1 MYHRDIAVALKQ
13 LGMKSVRFRGREM
26 IHKLPGI
33 SYRGHITNEEVKT
46 RTGNA
51 IGPYEDLLTTV
62 KRRKL
67 KWYGHVTRSSGLA
80 KTILQGTVQ
89 GGRRRGR

>member
-1 MYHRDIAVALKQ
+1 MSTLMGRYAL
-13 LGMKSVRFRGREM
+13 RNRE
-26 IHKLPGI
+26 LTL
-33 SYRGHITNEEVKT
+33 SYPQRNHITNDEVKV

-51 IGPYEDLLTTV
+51 FGPYEDLASA

-80 KTILQGTVQ
+80 KTILTGNSSRRKTKRQAEETM
-89 GGRRRGR
+89 GRQHQRVD